1 MTAGLGSSGDAPANG
16 VEIADGG
23 ETTETVEG
31 AVSSSPVQ
39 DSLQQSML
47 ELRDGVRLDLPGE
60 PVELRIGLRDD
71 LLNGGDWREGFS
83 DDVCIGVWL
92 WQRWRAALEPAGFPR
107 ESFIDVVIGY
117 RREIWLW
124 LAGERTW
131 EQCVSG
137 LAGRVGRRL
146 PVA

>member
-1 MTAGLGSSGDAPANG
+1 MRGAVTGNGVAGGSEVSGVEGERELHVLELGS
-16 VEIADGG
+16 
-23 ETTETVEG
+23 
-31 AVSSSPVQ
+31 
-39 DSLQQSML
+39 
-47 ELRDGVRLDLPGE
+47 RVRLDLPEE
-60 PVELRIGLRDD
+60 PAELRVGLRDG

-92 WQRWRAALEPAGFPR
+92 WERWRAALEPAGCPR

-131 EQCVSG
+131 EQCVAG

-146 PVA
+146 PVM